1 MRRRLLLIVLAAS
14 TLVVVAFAIPLG
26 LLVQRVAE
34 DRALDAAER
43 DAAALAPVLA
53 LTDDVDALGAALE
66 RTGTGRD
73 GRLAVWLPGDRTVG
87 STAQLEASGFHDAL
101 ALARSGLSFSRPRI
115 GGIDL
120 WSPVVLA
127 GGESAVIGAHV
138 PDELLRDGVTTA
150 WLALGVV
157 ALALIAGSLVVADRL
172 ARSLTRDAQ
181 ALAATAN
188 SLAQGRADARTEPS
202 DTPEL
207 AAAGHALNVLA
218 DRIDELRAAER
229 ERVAD
234 LSHRLRTPLTALRL
248 DAEASG
254 ASSLVDG
261 VDRLEGAVTELVRA
275 ARRPLHDAPV
285 TATAD
290 LAAVVRDRAAFW
302 SLLADE
308 DGRRWTLDVPD
319 GEVVVNGDADE
330 LAAAL
335 DALLGNVHT
344 HTPAGT
350 AYSVTL
356 SRSQDRA
363 TLAVADEGPGIDDPQ
378 AALHRG
384 RSGGG
389 SSGLG
394 LDIASRTAEAAGG
407 SLRLESPAAGGTRV
421 VLDLPVSSTT

>member
-1 MRRRLLLIVLAAS
+1 MRRRLLLVVLAAS

-26 LLVQRVAE
+26 MLVRRVAE

-53 LTDDVDALGAALE
+53 LTDDLDPLTAAVT
-66 RTGTGRD
+66 RTTTGGD
-73 GRLAVWLPGDRTVG
+73 GRLAIWLPDGRTVG
-87 STAQLEASGFHDAL
+87 STDMLETSGYVEAL
-101 ALARSGLSFSRPRI
+101 EVARSGLSFSRPRT

-120 WSPVVLA
+120 WSPVVLS
-127 GGESAVIGAHV
+127 GGDAAVIGAHV
-138 PDELLRDGVTTA
+138 PDDLLHDGVATS
-150 WLALGVV
+150 WLALGGV
-157 ALALIAGSLVVADRL
+157 ALALVAGSLVVADRL

-181 ALAATAN
+181 ELAGTARSLAA
-188 SLAQGRADARTEPS
+188 GEADARAQPS

-254 ASSLVDG
+254 AAALVAG

-275 ARRPLHDAPV
+275 ARRPLHDGAV
-285 TATAD
+285 TATTD
-290 LAAVVRDRAAFW
+290 LSAVVRDRATFW
-302 SLLADE
+302 SLLAEE
-308 DGRRWTLDVPD
+308 DGRRWTLDAPD
-319 GEVVVNGDADE
+319 GEVPVHGDADE

-350 AYSVTL
+350 AYSVALVPQGGRVVLTI
-356 SRSQDRA
+356 RDR
-363 TLAVADEGPGIDDPQ
+363 GPGIADPA
-378 AALHRG
+378 AALARG
-384 RSGGG
+384 RSGAG

-394 LDIASRTAEAAGG
+394 LDIAARTAEAAGG
-407 SLRLESPAAGGTRV
+407 ELRLQSGTHGTTV
-421 VLDLPVSSTT
+421 VLDLPLAAP

>member
-1 MRRRLLLIVLAAS
+1 VRPRLLLVVLAAS

-26 LLVQRVAE
+26 LLVRRVAE
-34 DRALDAAER
+34 DRALEATGR

-53 LTDDVDALGAALE
+53 LTGDVDALAAAVE
-66 RTGTGRD
+66 RTATGRD
-73 GRLAVWLPGDRTVG
+73 GRLAIWLPGDRTVG
-87 STAQLEASGFHDAL
+87 STDLLEASGDAQAL
-101 ALARSGLSFSRPRI
+101 QLARSGLSFSRPRA

-127 GGESAVIGAHV
+127 GGDVAVIGAHV
-138 PDELLRDGVTTA
+138 PDDLLRDGVATS
-150 WLALGVV
+150 WLALAGV
-157 ALALIAGSLVVADRL
+157 ALGLVAGSLVVADRL

-181 ALAATAN
+181 ELAGTARSLAA
-188 SLAQGRADARTEPS
+188 GEADARAEPS

-254 ASSLVDG
+254 ADALVAG

-285 TATAD
+285 TATTD
-290 LAAVVRDRAAFW
+290 LAAVVRDRATFW
-302 SLLADE
+302 SLLAEE
-308 DGRRWTLDVPD
+308 DGRRWSLDVPD
-319 GEVVVNGDADE
+319 GEVPVHGDADE

-350 AYSVTL
+350 AYSVVLATHG
-356 SRSQDRA
+356 DRA
-363 TLAVADEGPGIDDPQ
+363 VLTVRDRGPGIADPA
-378 AALHRG
+378 AALDRG
-384 RSGGG
+384 RSGAG

-394 LDIASRTAEAAGG
+394 LDIAARTAEAAGG
-407 SLRLESPAAGGTRV
+407 ALRLESGVHGTTV
-421 VLDLPVSSTT
+421 VLDLPLAP